1 MRKLDH
7 TMLRL
12 CWLQIFVVLVSAQTI
27 TPAAKLRQDIEFPL
41 QRRQSIASEE
51 SASSSSLSSRR
62 YCLLDDPGCKESSS
76 INDVCSAQYG
86 TDFVSRQWCGCTT
99 NIIKPA
105 RECQSCQNATM
116 EGTQSWY
123 FDEVSSLNS
132 VCASLSYKF
141 GNATSRPSDYFDPAD
156 FIETSPISFSGTAAR
171 TSSVSIPTDNFLSG
185 LILDGAT
192 ATPIPR
198 PAAAT
203 PTNGASR
210 RIGVGTMVF
219 WSFGLVLLS
228 SKAVIGY

>member
-1 MRKLDH
+1 MRSLGK

-12 CWLQIFVVLVSAQTI
+12 YWLQIFVVFVSTQTI
-27 TPAAKLRQDIEFPL
+27 TPPAKLSQEVEFAL

-51 SASSSSLSSRR
+51 SASSSSFSSRK
-62 YCLLDDPGCKESSS
+62 YCFLDDPGCKESSS
-76 INDVCSAQYG
+76 IDDVCSAQYG
-86 TDFVSRQWCGCTT
+86 TDFLSRQWCGCTT

-116 EGTQSWY
+116 EGTQSWF
-123 FDEVSSLNS
+123 FDEVSSLSS

-156 FIETSPISFSGTAAR
+156 FIETSPISFSGTAAL

-185 LILDGAT
+185 LIQDGAT
-192 ATPIPR
+192 ATPNLR

-203 PTNGASR
+203 PTSGASKKTGGNIMAFR
-210 RIGVGTMVF
+210 
-219 WSFGLVLLS
+219 SFGLALLIS
-228 SKAVIGY
+228 TGVTGC